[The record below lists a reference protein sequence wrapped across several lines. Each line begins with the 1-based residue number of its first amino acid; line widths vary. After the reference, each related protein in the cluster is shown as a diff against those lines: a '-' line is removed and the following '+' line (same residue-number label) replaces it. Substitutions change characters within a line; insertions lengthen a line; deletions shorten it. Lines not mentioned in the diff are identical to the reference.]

1 MTIADVISLLEVC
14 SKILFKWFDVDYMK
28 DNSDK
33 SPLLLNFESDVDV
46 TANINRDIISN
57 SKSEKLLGVTTDY
70 KVTFDE
76 VS

>member
-28 DNSDK
+28 DNGDK

-46 TANINRDIISN
+46 TANINRDNISN
-57 SKSEKLLGVTTDY
+57 S
-70 KVTFDE
+70 
-76 VS
+76 